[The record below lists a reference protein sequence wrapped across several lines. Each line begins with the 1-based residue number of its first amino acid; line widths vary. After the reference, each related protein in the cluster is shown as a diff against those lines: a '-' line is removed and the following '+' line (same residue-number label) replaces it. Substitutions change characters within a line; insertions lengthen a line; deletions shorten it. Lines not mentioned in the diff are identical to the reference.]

1 MQIKIAKKGPKN
13 RPKRPN
19 FFRVGADKTKQHG
32 AGQKG
37 RYTGKWWS
45 SSPCLS
51 NLFSRLLTTQWRTLE
66 PRCTPGISRKRSGFP
81 DNALSDN
88 ALSVRALFVALR
100 TSQHTYTLAACAR
113 FALGLNLSSSPPP
126 LSCSLS
132 RLHRNRLLGGGRN
145 HALIQGCRESSPG
158 RIRFWDLV
166 QNTRAHTLS
175 HGIYIYISSG
185 I

>member
-51 NLFSRLLTTQWRTLE
+51 NLFFRLTDNAVEDTRTQVYTRNLKEAVRIPRQCPLRQRPLRTRAVRCSAHITAHVHPGGLCQIRSRSQPLFLSPPSLLLSLSFTSQQAPWWREESCPHSRL
-66 PRCTPGISRKRSGFP
+66 PGKQP
-81 DNALSDN
+81 WAD
-88 ALSVRALFVALR
+88 
-100 TSQHTYTLAACAR
+100 
-113 FALGLNLSSSPPP
+113 P
-126 LSCSLS
+126 
-132 RLHRNRLLGGGRN
+132 LLGPGAE
-145 HALIQGCRESSPG
+145 HARP
-158 RIRFWDLV
+158 
-166 QNTRAHTLS
+166 HT
-175 HGIYIYISSG
+175 
-185 I
+185 